1 MCGVLTSGA
10 ALLFLIS
17 AGQWCNAEKGNMPE
31 VSAPEASVS
40 ASPQEDVKGGRKHD
54 FESFWENN
62 NATLRLRTSD
72 GLFHQCNWY
81 ERDSVNKT
89 GVTLTEWTYIPTTP
103 RWSQSFYGP
112 RYWVFEGSNKMSWSS
127 DEETTIKIMLYDYE
141 HKCCVVEYEDH
152 MYFEED
158 DCDEGTSGTLQC
170 KKADG
175 KCTCKRPKKIE
186 LLVGLKH
193 IKEIPHQCNDYYE
206 QKLNKTSE
214 NKHEDNKD
222 CGNPEDRKTATA
234 AS

>member
-127 DEETTIKIMLYDYE
+127 DEDALPSCREHTAVPVTFAKRAMDKTTE
-141 HKCCVVEYEDH
+141 R
-152 MYFEED
+152 F
-158 DCDEGTSGTLQC
+158 TSGIF
-170 KKADG
+170 
-175 KCTCKRPKKIE
+175 R
-186 LLVGLKH
+186 
-193 IKEIPHQCNDYYE
+193 
-206 QKLNKTSE
+206 
-214 NKHEDNKD
+214 
-222 CGNPEDRKTATA
+222 RKNYA
-234 AS
+234 A

>member
-152 MYFEED
+152 MYFEGASVEAAILWRQKSNRYAATKSQKCMLWFQGMSSASLPIKLFSGD
-158 DCDEGTSGTLQC
+158 AWTS
-170 KKADG
+170 
-175 KCTCKRPKKIE
+175 
-186 LLVGLKH
+186 
-193 IKEIPHQCNDYYE
+193 
-206 QKLNKTSE
+206 TSY
-214 NKHEDNKD
+214 K
-222 CGNPEDRKTATA
+222 
-234 AS
+234 